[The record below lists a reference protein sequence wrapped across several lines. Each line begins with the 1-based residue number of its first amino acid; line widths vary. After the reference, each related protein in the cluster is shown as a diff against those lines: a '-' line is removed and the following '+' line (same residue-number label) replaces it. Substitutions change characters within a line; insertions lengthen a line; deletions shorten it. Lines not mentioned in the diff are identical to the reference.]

1 MTLKEKLNNI
11 ILTESQKITIKE
23 NLDSFYDSLN
33 EEEIDDH
40 YYKCVTEA
48 DYEDNFLLEIY
59 KKSNVEVSLN
69 G

>member
-11 ILTESQKITIKE
+11 VLTESQQITIKE
-23 NLDSFYDSLN
+23 NLDKYYDSLN

-40 YYKCVTEA
+40 YYKCVTEEN
-48 DYEDNFLLEIY
+48 YEDNFLLEIY
-59 KKSNVEVSLN
+59 KKSNVEVPLN